1 MNVIAVG
8 ARPALN
14 WPISLL

>member
-8 ARPALN
+8 
-14 WPISLL
+14 